1 MVGAKLARPS
11 SSQLPQPAN
20 QFNSGQISILQYKE
34 ALQGQL
40 KQNIFSKFEK
50 GAISA
55 APMLEH

>member
-1 MVGAKLARPS
+1 MVGAKLALPS

-20 QFNSGQISILQYKE
+20 QFSSGQISILQYKE
-34 ALQGQL
+34 ALQGRL
-40 KQNIFSKFEK
+40 KQNIFNKLEK